1 MRGFLLGG
9 LLVFFAAAGA
19 AALGFYWGRAF
30 HVGIKRHAHVQRG
43 QLFPPGEFRGGGIW
57 LVWEAQCRIQAD
69 LQDLYNMA
77 CGDPGGGQVNISAQF
92 VAEKSLDALVWLAMA
107 GEINRLAVA
116 EFEKQTQ

>member
-1 MRGFLLGG
+1 MTNVLQFPGNPELITARE
-9 LLVFFAAAGA
+9 FARRR
-19 AALGFYWGRAF
+19 WES
-30 HVGIKRHAHVQRG
+30 
-43 QLFPPGEFRGGGIW
+43 GEFRGGGIW